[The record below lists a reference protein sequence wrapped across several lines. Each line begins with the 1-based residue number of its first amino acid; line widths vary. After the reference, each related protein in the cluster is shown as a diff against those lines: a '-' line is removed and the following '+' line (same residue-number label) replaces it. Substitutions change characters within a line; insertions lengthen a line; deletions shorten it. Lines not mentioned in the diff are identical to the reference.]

1 VRARR
6 RWAKCDDETS
16 TEGGG
21 VPSHATIACYHRRM
35 KRAAVLGAGAWG
47 TALAKVLSD
56 KGERVTL
63 YTRRPELP
71 RQIAETRRNERYLPG
86 VDLSADLVVT
96 ADLAEAVEGASLI
109 VLAVP
114 SHALRDVVREGYRS
128 WPTDAAIVSATK
140 GIENDSLMLMGEVV
154 LDVAG
159 PSIGERMTILSGP
172 SFAREVAEG
181 LPTALVVAGSGSDVV
196 CAVQKRFAGERL
208 RVYSSDDAI
217 GVELGGAL
225 KNVIA
230 IAAGACDGLGY
241 GHNSRAAL
249 ITRGLAEIVRL
260 SMAKGG
266 SALTLA
272 GLAGL
277 GDLVLTCTG
286 ELSRNRTVGF
296 ELGRGRKLD
305 EVLATLGH
313 VAEGVKTTK
322 SAYDLGAKLGVEM
335 PITTEVYRVLYE
347 GKAPRQAVADL
358 MARSLRPEF

>member
-1 VRARR
+1 
-6 RWAKCDDETS
+6 
-16 TEGGG
+16 
-21 VPSHATIACYHRRM
+21 M

-56 KGERVTL
+56 KGERVALWTH
-63 YTRRPELP
+63 RPELAE
-71 RQIAETRRNERYLPG
+71 QIGESHENARYLPG
-86 VDLSADLVVT
+86 VGLSPELIVT
-96 ADLAEAVEGASLI
+96 ADLEQALADASLV

-114 SHALRDVVREGYRS
+114 SHALREVVTRAKGGLPS
-128 WPTDAAIVSATK
+128 SAAIVSATK
-140 GIENDSLMLMGEVV
+140 GIENESLMLMREVI
-154 LDVAG
+154 LDVGG
-159 PSIGERMTILSGP
+159 PELDKRLAVLSGP
-172 SFAREVAEG
+172 SFAHEVAVG
-181 LPTALVVAGSGSDVV
+181 LPTAVVVASSSADVARAAQER
-196 CAVQKRFAGERL
+196 CANERL
-208 RVYSSDDAI
+208 RVYTSDDPV

-266 SALTLA
+266 NALTLA

-286 ELSRNRTVGF
+286 ELSRNRTVGV
-296 ELGRGRKLD
+296 EMGRGRRLPD
-305 EVLATLGH
+305 VLTRLGH
-313 VAEGVKTTK
+313 VAEGVRTAK
-322 SAYDLGAKLGVEM
+322 SAYDLGRKFNVEM

-347 GKAPRQAVADL
+347 NKSPKQAVGDL
-358 MARSLRPEF
+358 MARALKPEF

>member
-1 VRARR
+1 
-6 RWAKCDDETS
+6 
-16 TEGGG
+16 
-21 VPSHATIACYHRRM
+21 M

-47 TALAKVLSD
+47 TALAKILSD
-56 KGERVTL
+56 KGDDVVL
-63 YTRRPELP
+63 YSRRRELP
-71 RQIAETRRNERYLPG
+71 DEVEKSRENARYLPG
-86 VDLSADLVVT
+86 IRLADALEVTCDLERAIAGVDML
-96 ADLAEAVEGASLI
+96 

-114 SHALRDVVREGYRS
+114 SHAIRGVLGDVARS
-128 WPTDAAIVSATK
+128 LPGDAKIVSATK

-154 LDVAG
+154 ADVLG
-159 PSIGERMTILSGP
+159 PGADARFAVLSGP
-172 SFAREVAEG
+172 SFAKEVALG
-181 LPTALVVAGSGSDVV
+181 LPTAIVVASSSSEV
-196 CAVQKRFAGERL
+196 AQEVQQRFAGERL
-208 RVYSSDDAI
+208 RVYTSDDTI

-230 IAAGACDGLGY
+230 IAAGACEGLGY

-260 SMAKGG
+260 SLARGG

-296 ELGRGRKLD
+296 ELGKGRTLPD
-305 EVLATLGH
+305 VLAGLGH
-313 VAEGVKTTK
+313 VAEGVRTTK
-322 SAYDLGAKLGVEM
+322 SAYDLGRKFGVDM

-347 GKAPRQAVADL
+347 GKSPKQAVSDL
-358 MARSLRPEF
+358 LARANRPEF

>member
-1 VRARR
+1 
-6 RWAKCDDETS
+6 
-16 TEGGG
+16 
-21 VPSHATIACYHRRM
+21 M

-56 KGERVTL
+56 KGERVALWTH
-63 YTRRPELP
+63 RPELAE
-71 RQIAETRRNERYLPG
+71 QIADTHQNARYLPG
-86 VDLSADLVVT
+86 VSLSPELIVT
-96 ADLAEAVEGASLI
+96 ADLESALADVSLV

-114 SHALRDVVREGYRS
+114 SHALREVVTRAKAGLPS
-128 WPTDAAIVSATK
+128 SAAIVSATK
-140 GIENDSLMLMGEVV
+140 GIENDSLMLMREVI

-159 PSIGERMTILSGP
+159 FGLDQRLAVLSGP
-172 SFAREVAEG
+172 SFAHEVAVG
-181 LPTALVVAGSGSDVV
+181 LPTAVVVASSSADVAR
-196 CAVQKRFAGERL
+196 AVQERFATERL
-208 RVYSSDDAI
+208 RVYTSDDPV

-266 SALTLA
+266 NALTLA

-286 ELSRNRTVGF
+286 ELSRNRTVGV
-296 ELGRGRKLD
+296 EMGRGRRLPD
-305 EVLATLGH
+305 VLTRLGH
-313 VAEGVKTTK
+313 VAEGVRTAK
-322 SAYDLGAKLGVEM
+322 SAYDLGRKFNVEM

-347 GKAPRQAVADL
+347 NKSPKQAVGDL
-358 MARSLRPEF
+358 MARALKPEF